1 MSLWLVLR
9 HSRLELGHYGPGC
22 LFSDFPMQKC
32 NIIFTIK
39 SNVIQTKQITRL
51 FNWLLEQNPVLSCS
65 GKVLLLQV
73 PNAYSFRMLPILI
86 LLLAARGSPKP
97 SSKIPQPWD
106 YWIIVLFFLWLSLAL
121 WHGMLIS
128 HDMSQVL

>member
-22 LFSDFPMQKC
+22 LFQIFQCKN
-32 NIIFTIK
+32 NIIFTIE
-39 SNVIQTKQITRL
+39 SNVILTIQITRL
-51 FNWLLEQNPVLSCS
+51 FNLLLEQNPVLSCS

-73 PNAYSFRMLPILI
+73 PNAYSLRMLPILI
-86 LLLAARGSPKP
+86 LFLAAQGSPKS